1 MAQYGIVSRRTVD
14 NKECNILS
22 DLLKVIT
29 NCHGQCDRTE
39 GVYFRSSEPNERC
52 IGRYEPFS
60 LDPHL
65 LERRVIKDISKASII
80 N

>member
-1 MAQYGIVSRRTVD
+1 MAQYGIVSRRIVN

-29 NCHGQCDRTE
+29 NCHGQCDCTD
-39 GVYFRSSEPNERC
+39 GVYFHSSEPNEWC
-52 IGRYEPFS
+52 IGRYESFS

-80 N
+80 K

>member
-39 GVYFRSSEPNERC
+39 GVYFRSSEPNKWC
-52 IGRYEPFS
+52 VVWYES
-60 LDPHL
+60 LSLNPHL
-65 LERRVIKDISKASII
+65 LERWVVENINRASII

>member
-1 MAQYGIVSRRTVD
+1 MAQYDIISRRTVD

-39 GVYFRSSEPNERC
+39 GVYSHSSEPNERF
-52 IGRYEPFS
+52 IGRYELFS

-65 LERRVIKDISKASII
+65 LERRVIENISRASII

>member
-1 MAQYGIVSRRTVD
+1 MAQYGIISRRTVD

-22 DLLKVIT
+22 DLLRVIT
-29 NCHGQCDRTE
+29 NCHGQCDCTD
-39 GVYFRSSEPNERC
+39 GVYFHSFEPNEWC
-52 IGRYEPFS
+52 IGRYESFS

-80 N
+80 K

>member
-1 MAQYGIVSRRTVD
+1 MAQYDIVSRRTVD

-39 GVYFRSSEPNERC
+39 GVYFHSSIPNERC
-52 IGRYEPFS
+52 ISRYEPFS